1 MASAIEQTS
10 GREAL
15 PSDVVVIEAGRT
27 ARRYW
32 SDLWRYRELLYFLAR
47 RDVSVRYKQTV
58 LGVAWAVVRPLAMMT
73 LFTLL
78 FGRIARLPS
87 DGAPYTLLVF
97 AGMVPWFF
105 FAGALGDASNSLV
118 TNANL
123 LTKVY
128 FPRLL
133 LPLAAVSVPLVDL
146 LIGLAI
152 LFALM
157 WLHGYPPTWR
167 VLTLPFFIG
176 LAFLAALGLGLWF
189 SALNVKYRDFQF
201 IVPFVLQIGLYA
213 SPIGYATSVIPPSWI
228 MVYDLNPMVAV
239 IDGFRWALIGGS
251 FTVRPM
257 AMAMALAI
265 TSAVVFSGT
274 WFFRRTERAFADV
287 I

>member
-1 MASAIEQTS
+1 MASAIEETS
-10 GREAL
+10 GREASS
-15 PSDVVVIEAGRT
+15 SDVVVIEAGRS

-58 LGVAWAVVRPLAMMT
+58 LGIAWAVVRPLAMMT
-73 LFTLL
+73 LFTLV
-78 FGRIARLPS
+78 FGRIAKLPS
-87 DGAPYTLLVF
+87 EGAPYSLLVF

-146 LIGLAI
+146 LIGLVI
-152 LFALM
+152 LFLLM
-157 WLHGYPPTWR
+157 WWQGYPPTWR
-167 VLTLPFFIG
+167 VVTLPFFIG

-213 SPIGYATSVIPPSWI
+213 SPIGYATSLIPPSWI

-251 FTVRPM
+251 FTVRPTSI
-257 AMAMALAI
+257 AMALAV
-265 TSAVVFSGT
+265 TSVLVLTGM
-274 WFFRRTERAFADV
+274 WFFRKTERAFADV